1 MLKYLARDEKNKT
14 RNLYE
19 QAFFE
24 DSSNF
29 IDYYYKEKNKNNKI
43 LVYEKDGQIASMAH
57 LNPYKMKFSS
67 SVYEIDYIV
76 AVATDIKFRR
86 MGLMR
91 ELISRFLRD
100 MYTENK
106 PFTFLLPANKAYY
119 EPFDFIFV
127 NKYEKIEFNELGK
140 SLEKVYYEDKYK
152 EELIKFINE
161 TLDKD
166 YDAYCIRDEENF
178 SVYLKELRS
187 ENGYIELFLDKDK
200 IVAYK
205 SFWGI
210 KKLELRDFIANP
222 RYINKEITDKE
233 AYMLRIVS
241 LKDMIKELHLNKKSN
256 TKKISLT
263 LNIEDKIIPENNGN
277 FNLHINIKETLL
289 EKLDDNFN
297 PDLPIYTVKQMTE
310 YLLGLKTI
318 KDFENL
324 DIDKPKKK
332 KFFMNEVV

>member
-24 DSSNF
+24 DTSNF
-29 IDYYYKEKNKNNKI
+29 IDYYYKEKNKNNKV
-43 LVYEKDGQIASMAH
+43 LVYEKDGQIASMVH
-57 LNPYKMKFSS
+57 LNPYKMKFLS

-178 SVYLKELRS
+178 SIYLKELKS

-222 RYINKEITDKE
+222 RYINKEINDKE
-233 AYMLRIVS
+233 AYMLRAVS

-256 TKKISLT
+256 IEKMSLT
-263 LNIEDKIIPENNGN
+263 LNIEDKIIPENNGS

-324 DIDKPKKK
+324 GIDKPKKK